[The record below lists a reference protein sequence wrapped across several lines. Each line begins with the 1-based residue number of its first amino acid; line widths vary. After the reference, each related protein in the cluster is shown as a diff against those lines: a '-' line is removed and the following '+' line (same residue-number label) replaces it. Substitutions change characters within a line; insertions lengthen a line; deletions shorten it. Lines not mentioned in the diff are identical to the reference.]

1 MGSEFKIHWVWG
13 KFLVCLE
20 ERHRGRNWAEKYESE
35 EFFFFGH
42 PFLLLLYPPSCDFD
56 DGQFGLGSMEG
67 DSEIQYVVATNGVSL
82 ESRKNSI
89 GLASTSDNNLDE
101 LLNLNVKMETGR
113 VAT

>member
-1 MGSEFKIHWVWG
+1 
-13 KFLVCLE
+13 
-20 ERHRGRNWAEKYESE
+20 
-35 EFFFFGH
+35 
-42 PFLLLLYPPSCDFD
+42 
-56 DGQFGLGSMEG
+56 MEG

>member
-35 EFFFFGH
+35 EFFFRASI
-42 PFLLLLYPPSCDFD
+42 LLFLYPSSCDFD
-56 DGQFGLGSMEG
+56 NGQFGLGSMEG